1 MRVLAR
7 RRWAAFSRPFTRRRR
22 RHAGLLKGLLA
33 GGSKK
38 IQAYVAKSNAGI
50 AQPPRGFSRFRAKLR
65 R

>member
-1 MRVLAR
+1 MRV
-7 RRWAAFSRPFTRRRR
+7 RRWGAFSRPFTRRRR